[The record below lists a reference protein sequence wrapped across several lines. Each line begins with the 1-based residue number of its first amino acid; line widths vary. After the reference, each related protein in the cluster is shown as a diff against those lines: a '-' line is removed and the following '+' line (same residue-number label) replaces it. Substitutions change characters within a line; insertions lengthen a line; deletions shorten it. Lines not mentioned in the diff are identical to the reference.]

1 MRVLFILF
9 SALVLS
15 GFLSALEFMWET
27 YRIDK
32 HLTADSSRLND
43 RYSLRDIKTVFSSD
57 RNYLQMENIYR
68 ELNLAVNYN
77 DQETFVVGHKN
88 PDSDSVCSAVAY
100 AAMYNKLGI
109 KASPRVSSKI
119 NNETSFILKKFGVE
133 VPPVLEDAA
142 GKNIVMVDHTVYGQA
157 VSGMDKA
164 NLVGIVDHHALG
176 DVVSSSPLYIRS
188 LPVGST
194 ATVITIEYQERD
206 LEIDPQI
213 AGLLLGAVLSDTVNL
228 TLGTTT
234 AIDRIVVEKLKEI
247 SGVSDVNAFYEEIA
261 DAATSYGDM
270 PAEEIFNTDYKE
282 FPMGSRR
289 VGITQVNMKDKTK
302 EEITSKM
309 AAVLPEMYKVKKVD
323 MLYVLATD
331 LENKKT
337 EILYCGDGAFDAL
350 KQAFGSDDGK
360 HVWLDK
366 VASRKKDIVPKLM
379 EIIK

>member
-1 MRVLFILF
+1 MTFNKFKVLF
-9 SALVLS
+9 LVS
-15 GFLSALEFMWET
+15 FIGFGSYFADPQLAVAEDESNSIISNEA
-27 YRIDK
+27 
-32 HLTADSSRLND
+32 TASTAFQSSFHKE
-43 RYSLRDIKTVFSSD
+43 IITM
-57 RNYLQMENIYR
+57 QNIYK
-68 ELNLAVNYN
+68 ELNAAVNYN
-77 DQETFVVGHKN
+77 NQEVFVVGHKN
-88 PDSDSVCSAVAY
+88 PDSDSVCSAIAY

-109 KASPRVSSKI
+109 KAQAFVSGKI
-119 NNETSFILKKFGVE
+119 NNESAFILKKFGVE
-133 VPPVLEDAA
+133 VPAVLEDAS

-157 VSGMDKA
+157 VAGMDKA
-164 NLVGIVDHHALG
+164 NIVGLVDHHALG

-194 ATVITIEYQERD
+194 ATVITIEYMERG
-206 LEIDPQI
+206 LEIDQNV

-234 AIDRIVVEKLKEI
+234 NVDKIIVEKLKAF
-247 SGVSDVNAFYEEIA
+247 SGVTDVNAFYEELA

-282 FPMGSRR
+282 FPMGSHK

-302 EEITSKM
+302 EEITAKM
-309 AAVLPEMYKVKKVD
+309 AAVLPQMYEVKKVD

-331 LENKKT
+331 LENKRT
-337 EILYCGDGAFDAL
+337 EILYYGEGSLEAL
-350 KQAFGSDDGK
+350 VKAFGSADGK
-360 HVWLDK
+360 HVWLEK